1 MTNTPITTTPLTRPA
16 TLTHDPYAVIILPYA
31 AITVPYFSI
40 TTFLIAQLTSTDRI
54 SYDVGFHDDYYLIAW
69 NFASATHKKA
79 FYALEAQCGFS
90 KTTYL
95 SNLSNFASF
104 FDESPTL
111 LNYSSDFTTLSIP
124 LTLYYLNALNDL
136 STSSRDF
143 NNISTTFFYFYYKC
157 RRSGLQEVDIT
168 SNKLYLYSRSITDM
182 ARELGIHTNTLI
194 NHIRRL
200 EAAHLIKTYD
210 KKYKFNAKEGNY
222 ARTYQLVKIPKE
234 DLKIFE

>member
-1 MTNTPITTTPLTRPA
+1 MTNITTTNTPLTRPS
-16 TLTHDPYAVIILPYA
+16 TLTHDPYAVIILPQA
-31 AITVPYFSI
+31 FLTVPYIPI
-40 TTFLIAQLTSTDRI
+40 TTFLIAQLTSADHI
-54 SYDVGFHDDYYLIAW
+54 SYDVGFHNDYYIITW
-69 NFASATHKKA
+69 NFSPTNNKA

-111 LNYSSDFTTLSIP
+111 LNYTSDFTTLSIP
-124 LTLYYLNALNDL
+124 LALYYLNTLNDL

-200 EAAHLIKTYD
+200 EAAHLIKIYD
-210 KKYKFNAKEGNY
+210 KKYRFNAKEGNY
-222 ARTYQLVKIPKE
+222 ARTYQLVRIPKE

>member
-1 MTNTPITTTPLTRPA
+1 MTNTTITTNPPLTRPS

-31 AITVPYFSI
+31 FLTVPYIPI
-40 TTFLIAQLTSTDRI
+40 TTFLIAQLTSTDRT
-54 SYDVGFHDDYYLIAW
+54 SYDVGFHDDYYLIVW
-69 NFASATHKKA
+69 NFSPANKKA

-95 SNLSNFASF
+95 SNLANLASF
-104 FDESPTL
+104 FDESPIL
-111 LNYSSDFTTLSIP
+111 LNYTSDFTTLSIP

-157 RRSGLQEVDIT
+157 RRSGLQEVDIA
-168 SNKLYLYSRSITDM
+168 SNKLYLYSHSITDM

-222 ARTYQLVKIPKE
+222 ARTYQLVRIPEE
-234 DLKIFE
+234 DLKIFQ